1 MVKPEMR
8 LARRK
13 DVEAIRKLLGDDGL
27 GSTREDMSKAG
38 LAKYYKAFEQIES
51 DPNNQLWVAVVDGQV
66 VGTWQVTY
74 ITYLSRGGSTRCL
87 IEAVRTRAD
96 LRGRGVGKEM
106 MLFALSQARKRGCAL
121 AQLTTDKTRQDA
133 HRFYARLGFEASHE
147 GMKIA
152 LL

>member
-1 MVKPEMR
+1 MAIPEMR

-13 DVEAIRKLLGDDGL
+13 DVEAIRDLLADDGL
-27 GSTREDMSKAG
+27 GKVREDLSKQG
-38 LAKYYKAFEQIES
+38 LDKYLSAFEAIDADLRNE
-51 DPNNQLWVAVVDGQV
+51 LWVAELDGTV

-74 ITYLSRGGSTRCL
+74 IPYLSRGGNTRCL
-87 IEAVRTRAD
+87 IEAVRTRSD
-96 LRGRGVGKEM
+96 LRGRGVGKAM
-106 MLFALSQARKRGCAL
+106 MQFALSQARKRGCVM
-121 AQLTTDKTRQDA
+121 AQLTTDKTRKDA